1 MSLSIRGNGVTGVFF
16 LPANSKKLVNKL
28 LCIPLSVVYPV
39 QFYFLVVFPGIGQ
52 FQEPQSNSFATP
64 LPEPQNPVPLK
75 RLFVCLFANVCLR
88 MFIYGFFYGRDI
100 QEILQ
105 TAKSL
110 DSTATATYDLQ
121 CQ

>member
-1 MSLSIRGNGVTGVFF
+1 MSLSIRGNGVTEVLF
-16 LPANSKKLVNKL
+16 LAANSKKLVNKL

-64 LPEPQNPVPLK
+64 LPEPKNPVPLK
-75 RLFVCLFANVCLR
+75 RFMA
-88 MFIYGFFYGRDI
+88 FFYGRDI

-110 DSTATATYDLQ
+110 DPTATATYDLQ

>member
-16 LPANSKKLVNKL
+16 LAANSKKLVNKL

-64 LPEPQNPVPLK
+64 LPEPKNPVPLK
-75 RLFVCLFANVCLR
+75 RFMA
-88 MFIYGFFYGRDI
+88 FFMTVIFKRFYK
-100 QEILQ
+100 L
-105 TAKSL
+105 
-110 DSTATATYDLQ
+110 
-121 CQ
+121 

>member
-16 LPANSKKLVNKL
+16 LAANSKKLVNKL

-52 FQEPQSNSFATP
+52 FQEPQSNSFATL

-75 RLFVCLFANVCLR
+75 RFMAFFMAVIFKRFYKLQNLWIPLQLQLMICNVS
-88 MFIYGFFYGRDI
+88 D
-100 QEILQ
+100 
-105 TAKSL
+105 K
-110 DSTATATYDLQ
+110 
-121 CQ
+121 

>member
-16 LPANSKKLVNKL
+16 LPANSKKVLNKL

-39 QFYFLVVFPGIGQ
+39 QFYCLVVFPGIGQ
-52 FQEPQSNSFATP
+52 FQEPQSNFFCHSFTRTQKP
-64 LPEPQNPVPLK
+64 STSQE
-75 RLFVCLFANVCLR
+75 
-88 MFIYGFFYGRDI
+88 IYGFFYSRDI
-100 QEILQ
+100 QELLQ

-110 DSTATATYDLQ
+110 DPTTTATATCDLQ